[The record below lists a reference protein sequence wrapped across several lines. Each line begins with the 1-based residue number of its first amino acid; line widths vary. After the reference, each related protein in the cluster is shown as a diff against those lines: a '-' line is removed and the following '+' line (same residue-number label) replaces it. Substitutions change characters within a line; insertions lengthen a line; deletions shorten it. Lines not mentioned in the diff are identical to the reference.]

1 MKSKNPL
8 KHHKKL
14 EKNTTAFAIWVTI
27 AVSIGG
33 LIELVPVFIEN
44 LNRVLPRGEFLP
56 VPLLSCIKFGPPIWL
71 ERGEAKA
78 DFLPR
83 TLEEAL
89 QHLKIN
95 KALRDGFGN
104 AFIDYYC
111 RIKEAEIA
119 RFNLDVS
126 DWEHRE
132 YFDLF

>member
-1 MKSKNPL
+1 MEQRQLGKSGL
-8 KHHKKL
+8 KVSAL
-14 EKNTTAFAIWVTI
+14 GLGLMSMSGIYGNANDDESVNAIHYAIDKGMT
-27 AVSIGG
+27 
-33 LIELVPVFIEN
+33 
-44 LNRVLPRGEFLP
+44 FLDSADTP
-56 VPLLSCIKFGPPIWL
+56 Y
-71 ERGEAKA
+71 EAKA

-89 QHLKIN
+89 QHLKVN

-119 RFNLDVS
+119 RFNLEVS